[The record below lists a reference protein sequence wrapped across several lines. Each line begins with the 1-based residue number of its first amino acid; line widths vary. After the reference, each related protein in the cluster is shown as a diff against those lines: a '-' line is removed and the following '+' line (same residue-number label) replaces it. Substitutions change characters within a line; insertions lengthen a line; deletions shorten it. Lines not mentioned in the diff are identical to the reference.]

1 MGKIQLGKKEKAAKD
16 KQPKAPKAP
25 KVSKTAKTQKEKLAI
40 PFWRRMGARL
50 VISFLVP
57 VIFIVALGAVSYQ
70 KASDQIVASY
80 EQSVDQ
86 TVDMINQ
93 YLTLSIDTVQS
104 NYKKYLNDEELNRFY
119 KGIYETS
126 DPTKHSYI
134 PREYLDYFREHVTA
148 DALISNIH
156 MVSDVQASISTAR
169 SADTKLYSGFS
180 ATPQGEMVLANTHS
194 YFIFG
199 NNSALDEALL
209 VEPDSYAIR
218 LARHLNN
225 IKAVL
230 LIDIKDDVVGDALAS
245 LDGGEGSSVALV
257 TCDGTEYLSE
267 LSAGTEGS
275 TFIGK
280 SFVDEAMASEEMKGS
295 AYVKDGG
302 EYLFVYSKID
312 GRDAM
317 ICALIPMENIIGQT
331 ADIKNITYILVALA
345 SVVAIVMGALMAKS
359 IGAAITEIVRKVK
372 KVSGG
377 DLTVEVKTK
386 RKDEFR
392 LLADGVT
399 DMIVNMRKLVAG
411 IKDVNEELGVASD
424 GMAAASDN
432 FMTTSKNIIDEIS
445 EINIG
450 VDKLDNESDECQ
462 RKMDV
467 LSDKITEVTNNS
479 SQISG
484 LAKEAET
491 VIQTGMKTVDNLE
504 GSTDSTIEITHGI
517 IDTIDK
523 LAEKSKSIQSIVEA
537 INEIAEQ
544 TNLLSLNASIEAARA
559 GEAGRGFAVVA
570 QEIGKLAEESI
581 RSSDKISNI
590 IKEIE
595 DNTKEAIDVA
605 KQAESIV
612 DEQKKA
618 VNGATQSFE
627 QIGKQVSD
635 LLVALNEIN
644 ASVESMEEDRNVALA
659 SIAEITAISAETA
672 AGSANVS
679 DSAKVQMSSIEEL
692 DKASATLKKRADELN
707 VLLGEFRV

>member
-25 KVSKTAKTQKEKLAI
+25 KTAAVQKEKLAI

-50 VISFLVP
+50 VFSFLVP
-57 VIFIVALGAVSYQ
+57 VIFIIVLGSVSYQ

-93 YLTLSIDTVQS
+93 YLTLSLDTVQS
-104 NYKKYLNDEELNRFY
+104 NYKKYLNDEEINRFY

-126 DPTKHSYI
+126 DPTRHSYI

-156 MVSDVQASISTAR
+156 IVSDVQASISTAR
-169 SADTKLYSGFS
+169 SADTKLYSGFG
-180 ATPQGEMVLANTHS
+180 ATPQGEMLLADTHS

-199 NNSALDEALL
+199 NNSDLDEALL
-209 VEPDSYAIR
+209 VEPDSYALR
-218 LARHLNN
+218 LGRHLNN

-245 LDGGEGSSVALV
+245 LDGGEGSSVGLV

-275 TFIGK
+275 TFVGK
-280 SFVDEAMASEEMKGS
+280 AFVDEAMVSEEMKGS

-345 SVVAIVMGALMAKS
+345 CVVAIVMGALMAKS

-424 GMAAASDN
+424 GMSAASDN

-484 LAKEAET
+484 LAKEAEE

-504 GSTDSTIEITHGI
+504 GSTDSTIEITRGI

-612 DEQKKA
+612 DDQKKA

-644 ASVESMEEDRNVALA
+644 ASVESMEEDRNVAIA

-679 DSAKVQMSSIEEL
+679 DSAKVQMNSIEEL